1 MTAKR
6 LSNFPVSFF
15 SVVMGLT
22 GTAIAFSKAESLL
35 VSDIKISW
43 FILGMASISF
53 IIISL
58 FYLIKLL
65 RFSRAVVNEFNNP
78 VRISFFPAIS
88 IGLILLS
95 IGFIEIN
102 SFVSF
107 ALVFT
112 GTILQLILSVAIIS
126 EWIRQDRFEIKHMN
140 PSWFIPAVG
149 NILVPVSGINFFPE
163 LVCWFFFSIG
173 FVFWIILFVIFFYR
187 IVFHHPMQEKLLPTL
202 FILIAP
208 PAVGFISYFKL
219 TGHIDHFSYGLYSTA
234 LFLFIILL
242 SMGRMFLK
250 IRFYLSWWAYSF
262 PIAALTIASFL
273 MYSHERMSM
282 LKYLSFSL
290 LGLLSALIVFLG
302 IRTIISIRRQEICV
316 EE

>member
-1 MTAKR
+1 MTTSR

-15 SVVMGLT
+15 SVVMGLA
-22 GTAIAFSKAESLL
+22 GTAIAFNKAEALL
-35 VSDIKISW
+35 VSNLRISW
-43 FILGMASISF
+43 FILGLASISF
-53 IIISL
+53 MVICL
-58 FYLIKLL
+58 FYLLKLL
-65 RFSRAVVNEFNNP
+65 RFSQSVINEFNNP

-102 SFVSF
+102 SLLSF
-107 ALVFT
+107 ALVSA
-112 GTILQLILSVAIIS
+112 GTILQLILSIAVIS

-149 NILVPVSGINFFPE
+149 NILVPVAGINFFPE
-163 LVCWFFFSIG
+163 FVSWFFFSIG

-187 IVFHHPMQEKLLPTL
+187 VVFHHPMQEKLLPTL

-219 TGHIDHFSYGLYSTA
+219 TGHIDHFSYCLFSTA

-242 SMGRMFLK
+242 SM
-250 IRFYLSWWAYSF
+250 
-262 PIAALTIASFL
+262 
-273 MYSHERMSM
+273 
-282 LKYLSFSL
+282 
-290 LGLLSALIVFLG
+290 
-302 IRTIISIRRQEICV
+302 
-316 EE
+316 

>member
-1 MTAKR
+1 
-6 LSNFPVSFF
+6 
-15 SVVMGLT
+15 MGLA
-22 GTAIAFSKAESLL
+22 GTAIAFNKAEALL
-35 VSDIKISW
+35 VSNLRISW
-43 FILGMASISF
+43 FILGLASISF
-53 IIISL
+53 MVICL
-58 FYLIKLL
+58 FYLLKLL
-65 RFSRAVVNEFNNP
+65 RFSQSVINEFNNP

-102 SFVSF
+102 SLLSF
-107 ALVFT
+107 ALVSA
-112 GTILQLILSVAIIS
+112 GTILQLILSIAVIS

-149 NILVPVSGINFFPE
+149 NILVPVAGINFFPE
-163 LVCWFFFSIG
+163 FVSWFFFSIG

-187 IVFHHPMQEKLLPTL
+187 VVFHHPMQEKLLPTL

-219 TGHIDHFSYGLYSTA
+219 TGHIDHLSYCLFSTA

-262 PIAALTIASFL
+262 PIAALTIASFI
-273 MYSHERMSM
+273 MYSHERMNL

-290 LGLLSALIVFLG
+290 LGLLTVLIVFLG
-302 IRTIISIRRQEICV
+302 IRTIISIRRKEFCV